1 MKNEDANVASFFVVK
16 FQNKRKKNAHHFYM
30 KKLFKKYGF
39 WIVGILTGIANGLF
53 GSGGGILAVP
63 LLKYLGLDQ
72 KKAQAT
78 SISITAVLSVASLA
92 VYFLR
97 GSVSLASTLKY
108 IPFGLLG
115 ALVGSQILK
124 KIKPD
129 ALKVMFA
136 IVLII
141 TGLRLIFK

>member
-1 MKNEDANVASFFVVK
+1 
-16 FQNKRKKNAHHFYM
+16 M

-78 SISITAVLSVASLA
+78 SISITAVLSVASLT
-92 VYFLR
+92 VYLSR
-97 GSVSLASTLKY
+97 GSVSLVNTLKY

-124 KIKPD
+124 KINPD

-141 TGLRLIFK
+141 TGLRLMFR